1 MPNTKDFTV
10 QTQGSKVTGTLSDKL
25 PVVPETPPTGLTAIG
40 PRVTFHF
47 ITEEWDVDNEYQYY
61 DVVNVNDNSYIA
73 IKNVPSGTQ
82 ITDTEYWFHWAD
94 PNSQYQELYN
104 IVTTYDQ
111 RIKQVEA
118 LVSTLISATT
128 YDELSDNGFVYRQK
142 EA

>member
-1 MPNTKDFTV
+1 MPNKRDFAVET
-10 QTQGSKVTGTLSDKL
+10 TGSKVTGTLMDKL
-25 PVVPETPPTGLTAIG
+25 PVDPNTPPTGLTAIG

-47 ITEEWDVDNEYQYY
+47 ITEEWDAENEYQYY